1 MFLLQM
7 ATRYALIFMVFLATA
22 AVPTVL
28 SRSTPERAPDVPEA
42 ALEALQ
48 HGRYWRASRILD
60 RFLDAQ
66 SDTAPGQ
73 ILVAAEA
80 AAGWGDW
87 PTVRDL
93 LADRSWLDTLANGR
107 GRRLLG
113 RSRLELGDNEGGS
126 ADLAAYVRTASRASD
141 RERGLVQIRRGR
153 ALAAAGDAQ
162 RALAAFQESLRYLP
176 QIADWIH
183 MFSAS
188 AAAAEG
194 DTALVRQHLEAAG
207 EPLATRQGWHTAA
220 RALAE
225 AGDTAGAI
233 DWARA
238 AGRRLPGA
246 SERAATWTF
255 GGRLQLAAGD
265 TASAKEALLRALSV
279 SPGSMAAV
287 DAARALSGLDLSPGE
302 ALRVGRIY
310 YRHGNMG
317 RAARGFERYLASGRG
332 SRAERLQIRFELGN
346 ALFRGASYRR
356 AERVLLAVVDSASS
370 SRPSLAARAMF
381 IAGRA
386 QYRRGHRQTGIAT
399 FLRTAERFPSQ
410 AVAGRAAFMVADLA
424 HDDGNLARARKYYRR
439 TVALAPEIDEAGIAR
454 MRLAGM
460 AIMRDDTKAALAVY
474 EGYRRQFPNGRRI
487 DQATYW
493 AGRAYEMLG
502 DTAQARQR
510 FRQAA
515 RHDPVGYYGLEAAAR
530 LGDAYPTELDA
541 GPEPDTVREAA
552 LARPLERM
560 DLLGDAGELDAVD
573 WEIQQA
579 ARRLDTDNAALY
591 DLAEALNARG
601 YTAAGI
607 NIGWKLKDRAGAWN
621 ERLLRI
627 VYPFPYRD
635 LVLAEAGERGLDPFL
650 VAGLIRRES
659 GFAAD
664 AMSPAGAMG
673 LMQIMPHTGRLLAR
687 AAGIRHFDAAMLD
700 LPEINLHLGMAFLA
714 DLLHRY
720 NDKVPAVLAAYNA
733 GPSRLSNWR
742 QLPEYRDMELFTER
756 IPFRE
761 TRDYVRYVQ
770 ENRRIYAMLYGTAV
784 PAVGEE

>member
-1 MFLLQM
+1 M
-7 ATRYALIFMVFLATA
+7 RYALIFAVFVATA

-28 SRSTPERAPDVPEA
+28 PRSAPSPEPRPDVPA
-42 ALEALQ
+42 SVLEALR

-60 RFLDAQ
+60 GFLDARG
-66 SDTAPGQ
+66 DTAPGQ

-87 PTVRDL
+87 DTVEGL
-93 LADRSWLDTLANGR
+93 LADRPWLDERADGR

-113 RSRLELGDNEGGS
+113 RSRIELGKNEAGS
-126 ADLAAYVRTASRASD
+126 ADLAEYVRTTARANA

-153 ALAAAGDAQ
+153 ALAAAGDE
-162 RALAAFQESLRYLP
+162 RAALSAFQESLRYLP

-207 EPLATRQGWHTAA
+207 EPLATRRGWETAA

-233 DWARA
+233 QWARA

-246 SERAATWTF
+246 GERAATWTF
-255 GGRLQLAAGD
+255 AGRLELAAGD
-265 TASAKEALLRALSV
+265 TASGRATLLHALSV
-279 SPGSMAAV
+279 SPGSAAAV
-287 DAARALSGLDLSPGE
+287 DAARALSDLHTSAVE

-310 YRHGNMG
+310 YRHGNME
-317 RAARGFERYLASGRG
+317 RAARGFERYLASGQG

-346 ALFRGASYRR
+346 ALFRGRSYRG
-356 AERVLLAVVDSASS
+356 AERVLLAVSESASS
-370 SRPSLAARAMF
+370 SHPSMAASAMF
-381 IAGRA
+381 TAGRA
-386 QYRRGHRQTGIAT
+386 QYRRGHKQTGIAT
-399 FLRTAERFPSQ
+399 FLRTAARFPHQ
-410 AVAGRAAFMVADLA
+410 AVAARAVFTVADLA
-424 HDDGNLARARKYYRR
+424 HDDANLARARKYYRR

-454 MRLAGM
+454 MRLAGIAM
-460 AIMRDDTKAALAVY
+460 MQDDTKAALAVY
-474 EGYRRQFPNGRRI
+474 EGYRSQFPDGRRI

-502 DTAQARQR
+502 DTAHAKQR
-510 FRQAA
+510 FRQVA
-515 RHDPVGYYGLEAAAR
+515 RHDPVGYYGLAAAAR
-530 LGDAYPTELDA
+530 LGDTYPTELGA
-541 GPEPDTVREAA
+541 GPEPDTTLQAA

-560 DLLGDAGELDAVD
+560 DLLSDAGEQDAVD
-573 WEIQQA
+573 WEIQQV
-579 ARRLDTDNAALY
+579 ARRLDSNDAALY
-591 DLAEALNARG
+591 DLAEALDARG
-601 YTAAGI
+601 YTTAGI
-607 NIGWKLKDRAGAWN
+607 NIGWKLRDHTSAWN

-635 LVLAEAGERGLDPFL
+635 IVLAEADERGLDPFL

-659 GFAAD
+659 GFSAA

-673 LMQIMPHTGRLLAR
+673 LMQIMPRTGRVLAR
-687 AAGIRHFDAAMLD
+687 AAGIRHFGTAMLD

-714 DLLHRY
+714 DLIHRY
-720 NDKVPAVLAAYNA
+720 DDKVPAVLAAYNA
-733 GPSRLSNWR
+733 GPTRLKNWR
-742 QLPEYRDMELFTER
+742 QLPEFRDMELFTER

-770 ENRRIYAMLYGTAV
+770 ENARIYAMLYGTAT

>member
-1 MFLLQM
+1 M
-7 ATRYALIFMVFLATA
+7 ATRYAHILVVFLATA

-28 SRSTPERAPDVPEA
+28 SRSAPPEPTPDVPTS
-42 ALEALQ
+42 ALEALAR
-48 HGRYWRASRILD
+48 GRYWRASRILD
-60 RFLDAQ
+60 RFLDAR
-66 SDTAPGQ
+66 SDTTPGQ

-80 AAGWGDW
+80 AAGWDDW
-87 PTVRDL
+87 ATVEDL
-93 LADRSWLDTLANGR
+93 LANRSWLDSLADGR

-113 RSRLELGDNEGGS
+113 RSRLEQGESEAGS
-126 ADLAAYVRTASRASD
+126 ADLADYVRTAARASD
-141 RERGLVQIRRGR
+141 RELGLVQIRRGR

-162 RALAAFQESLRYLP
+162 QALVAFHESLRLLP

-183 MFSAS
+183 MFC
-188 AAAAEG
+188 AAAAATEG
-194 DTALVRQHLEAAG
+194 DTALVRKHLAAAG
-207 EPLATRQGWHTAA
+207 EPLATRRGWTTAA

-233 DWARA
+233 RWAKE
-238 AGRRLPGA
+238 AGGRLHAA

-255 GGRLQLAAGD
+255 AGRLALAAGD
-265 TASAKEALLRALSV
+265 TAGGRKMLARALSI

-287 DAARALSGLDLSPGE
+287 DAARALSDLDLSADE

-310 YRHGNMG
+310 YRHGNMD
-317 RAARGFERYLASGRG
+317 RAAKGFGDYLASSEG
-332 SRAERLQIRFELGN
+332 SRAERLQIRYELGN
-346 ALFRGASYRR
+346 ALFRGGHYRN
-356 AERVLLAVVDSASS
+356 AERVLLEVVDAASS
-370 SRPSLAARAMF
+370 SRPSMAANAMF
-381 IAGRA
+381 IAARA
-386 QYRRGHRQTGIAT
+386 QYRRGHKQTGIAT
-399 FLRTAERFPSQ
+399 FLRTAQRFPGQ
-410 AVAGRAAFMVADLA
+410 AVAARAVFTVADLA
-424 HDDGNLARARKYYRR
+424 QDDGNLARARKYFRR
-439 TVALAPEIDEAGIAR
+439 TVALAPDIDEAGIAR

-460 AIMRDDTKAALAVY
+460 AMLQDDTKAALAVY

-502 DTAQARQR
+502 DTAHARQR
-510 FRQAA
+510 FREAA
-515 RHDPVGYYGLEAAAR
+515 RHDPVGYYGLAAAAR
-530 LGDAYPTELDA
+530 LGDAYPTELSA
-541 GPEPDTVREAA
+541 GPEPDTALEAA
-552 LARPLERM
+552 LARPLERV
-560 DLLGDAGELDAVD
+560 DLLADAGEADAVD

-579 ARRLDTDNAALY
+579 SRQLDTVDAGLY

-621 ERLLRI
+621 QRLLRI

-635 LVLAEAGERGLDPFL
+635 LVVAEARDRNLDPFL

-687 AAGIRHFDAAMLD
+687 NARIRHFHTDMLD

-742 QLPEYRDMELFTER
+742 RLPEYRDMELFTER

-770 ENRRIYAMLYGTAV
+770 ENTRIYAMLYGTAV
-784 PAVGEE
+784 PAVGGE